1 MLSGNNNK
9 DNHWLMKGLILVIA
23 GIVLMV
29 VNQILFVSKFVA
41 LGEERLAWA
50 KTTPM
55 PSPNSFPSLEAYGLS
70 QTSLY
75 IMSALGMVALILVF
89 VGAVYI
95 VVPFIAKIIR
105 RL

>member
-1 MLSGNNNK
+1 MI
-9 DNHWLMKGLILVIA
+9 GLILVVA

-41 LGEERLAWA
+41 VGEARLAWA

-55 PSPNSFPSLEAYGLS
+55 PSPNSFPSLEAYGLN

-75 IMSALGMVALILVF
+75 IMSALSIVAWILVL

-95 VVPFIAKIIR
+95 VVPFIAKIAR